1 MKTKILIPIILAF
14 LISCKDDPIKNQ
26 KKEFTKLSLNYLNN
40 KIKESGSPDVID
52 SLKLI
57 KVDSLTEAHEVLFL
71 TNYVN
76 SKFKKFKIYLPNWN
90 FHAHR
95 YSIVD
100 SAFLFSSFLSGG

>member
-26 KKEFTKLSLNYLNN
+26 KTEFTKLSLNYLNN

-57 KVDSLTEAHEVLFL
+57 KVDSVTEAHEVLFL
-71 TNYVN
+71 TNFIN
-76 SKFKKFKIYLPNWN
+76 SKFKKFNSKQEEILNDMK
-90 FHAHR
+90 
-95 YSIVD
+95 SI
-100 SAFLFSSFLSGG
+100 LS